1 MTSEKLLTGKP
12 LPIISTS
19 LASRLTLFLI
29 FSVAAASS
37 NPTAA
42 KAAVK
47 VYFQD
52 IEDIYQGALKKK
64 GDVVLAS
71 YDQSVKDLNA
81 LRTYLK

>member
-1 MTSEKLLTGKP
+1 MTSEKLQTGKP
-12 LPIISTS
+12 LPIIITS
-19 LASRLTLFLI
+19 FTSGLTRCRI

>member
-1 MTSEKLLTGKP
+1 M
-12 LPIISTS
+12 
-19 LASRLTLFLI
+19 

-37 NPTAA
+37 NPAAA

-71 YDQSVKDLNA
+71 YDQSVKDLTN